1 MKRVLYI
8 DACMRAE
15 SRTAE
20 LAATYIR
27 QVFPEDTCSVQKVRV
42 ADLDIAPLGGD
53 DVATRDADLAAGR
66 TDLPAYALARE
77 FAAADE
83 IVVAA
88 PFWDSSFPSK
98 LKVYIEHICVQSV
111 TFGYGADGRPAK
123 LCKADRLTY
132 ITTSG
137 GPLRKTPAVKLYW
150 EELCGMFGIE
160 NLRFYCAAGLDANP
174 AAAAG
179 TLQSTL
185 KAMLADRNRPTEKAA
200 PEG

>member
-1 MKRVLYI
+1 MKRVLYV

-15 SRTAE
+15 SRTEE
-20 LAATYIR
+20 LAAAYIR
-27 QVFPEDTCSVQKVRV
+27 QVFPEDICSVQRIRV
-42 ADLDIAPLGGD
+42 ADLDLAPMSGE
-53 DVATRDADLAAGR
+53 DVAARDAELAAGR

-123 LCKADRLTY
+123 LCKADLHYNGGRPAAQGSGRDARLG
-132 ITTSG
+132 S
-137 GPLRKTPAVKLYW
+137 PLRNDWHRGPALGLRGRFGRKP
-150 EELCGMFGIE
+150 CGSSRDPAKHTEGH
-160 NLRFYCAAGLDANP
+160 AG
-174 AAAAG
+174 
-179 TLQSTL
+179 
-185 KAMLADRNRPTEKAA
+185 RP
-200 PEG
+200 G